1 MGFRGSIFFLIAGGC
16 TKERRKKPE
25 YHYADVVAAVDDS
38 YVDEE
43 RSWWMSGEEVQLC
56 VTSWAR
62 GTENRGGKPD
72 ASFALFAC
80 STAFVREENYRFLY
94 RF

>member
-1 MGFRGSIFFLIAGGC
+1 MYKR
-16 TKERRKKPE
+16 EEKKTE

-38 YVDEE
+38 FVDEE
-43 RSWWMSGEEVQLC
+43 RSWWMSGEEEVQLC

-80 STAFVREENYRFLY
+80 SSAFIREENYRFPS
-94 RF
+94 